1 MLLIDATTV
10 TVLTRAALR
19 SYALQF
25 AYSLH
30 LPPYSFSL
38 PTPSSGPSSCKL
50 YGVAAAGSRATLTS
64 SAYTHTELAYQFANA
79 HLVFSRL
86 SLVPVVHAALK
97 SLGYSESEIRA
108 RVVMVTSQWLTGGD
122 TTNLVRLDAFFWM
135 WGA

>member
-1 MLLIDATTV
+1 MLCSLRIPSTFHPTRSLSQLHRLVHPLASCTALLLP
-10 TVLTRAALR
+10 VLV
-19 SYALQF
+19 
-25 AYSLH
+25 
-30 LPPYSFSL
+30 PPS
-38 PTPSSGPSSCKL
+38 PTAPIP
-50 YGVAAAGSRATLTS
+50 
-64 SAYTHTELAYQFANA
+64 ELAYQYANA